1 MELLADKDAAFFLIW
16 THPAVR
22 ISLTMVMW
30 PAPLNFLTIHCNP
43 KEPGRS
49 IHIPS
54 PPCRPSCLQLTIHL
68 MLYLCPD
75 MPQVIFHFPFLEVS
89 HFHRMELYAQKTEMW
104 RWTALTLDFIDTEL
118 SDHIQLKTKN
128 SILAPF
134 FKHTKL
140 DTKREKCQR
149 WQLAIKNVSLY
160 HFLVPKVKSKDI
172 QHRFRCSQQPW
183 KYMAGEGIYKC
194 NEYTIGL

>member
-1 MELLADKDAAFFLIW
+1 
-16 THPAVR
+16 
-22 ISLTMVMW
+22 MW

-160 HFLVPKVKSKDI
+160 HFLVPKEKKKGVYLGWKDAPLFI
-172 QHRFRCSQQPW
+172 FQSRRMNDSSHLCVLL
-183 KYMAGEGIYKC
+183 IVV
-194 NEYTIGL
+194 LDV

>member
-149 WQLAIKNVSLY
+149 WQLAIKNVHKYSNKDLASQGNKN
-160 HFLVPKVKSKDI
+160 KVSSRKRDL
-172 QHRFRCSQQPW
+172 
-183 KYMAGEGIYKC
+183 MLMTG
-194 NEYTIGL
+194 T